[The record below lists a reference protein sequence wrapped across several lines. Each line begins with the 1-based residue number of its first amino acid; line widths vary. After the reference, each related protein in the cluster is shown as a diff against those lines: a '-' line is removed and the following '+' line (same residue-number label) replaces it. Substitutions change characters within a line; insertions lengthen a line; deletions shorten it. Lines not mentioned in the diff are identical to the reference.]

1 MTRLLT
7 IILLFFL
14 VQGTCQIGAS
24 FPYFLTSP
32 NDQYYLKSI
41 PFASQLW
48 QEEGRTDIFSSS
60 DSSLI
65 YSIPKYFAPQ
75 GTILSNDGAAVLIAK
90 YSIYNDKEFK
100 DRIVH
105 FYHKGTLLK
114 TYSTEELVKKNL
126 DEYSYPLFYDSWDG
140 AERENDQWV
149 FPDSITAY
157 KEKLLKWPF
166 FTNGET
172 AFLATKD
179 FELLQFNLKTGELT
193 NRRRINTSKEL
204 VDSQFKEPKIEK
216 PEFDWP
222 GTALPLLSDGYEY
235 QESFENE
242 FNSKYDGVIRN
253 DKFKYYRLEVN
264 CLIDFQ
270 GVCLKVEADFE
281 DSTLNRQIED
291 FFLGQTFDK
300 NAIPEIVEQWNFNQ
314 KDFFRK
320 SDSLVATAER
330 IEEKKLERKHELWR
344 IKQDTLDGVY
354 IPKDLEDT
362 FAELDKLLTPNNRD
376 EFRQSLPIA
385 YHMGLGTTL
394 RNRWGL
400 WKSSRLREYFLDLGV
415 THPDDMSSIILD
427 GYYNYLNGN
436 DIDLDGQ
443 LSRYFLKP
451 RPKLKLPKEY
461 KEQEK

>member
-7 IILLFFL
+7 IISLFFL
-14 VQGTCQIGAS
+14 VRGTGQIGAS

-48 QEEGRTDIFSSS
+48 QEQGRTDIFSAS

-65 YSIPKYFAPQ
+65 YSIPIYFPPQ
-75 GTILSNDGAAVLIAK
+75 GIVLSNDGAALLIAK
-90 YSIYNDKEFK
+90 YSIYNDEEFEDK
-100 DRIVH
+100 VVQ
-105 FYHKGTLLK
+105 FYHQGMLLK

-126 DEYSYPLFYDSWDG
+126 DDYSYTLFYDSWDG
-140 AERENDQWV
+140 AEWENDQWL

-157 KEKLLKWPF
+157 KEKLLRWSF
-166 FTNGET
+166 FTNGDT

-179 FELLQFNLKTGELT
+179 FELLQFNLKNGELI

-204 VDSQFKEPKIEK
+204 TENHFNEPKIEK

-222 GTALPLLSDGYEY
+222 GNALPLLSNGYEY

-242 FNSKYDGVIRN
+242 FNYKYDGVVRN
-253 DKFKYYRLEVN
+253 DKFKYYRLELN
-264 CLIDFQ
+264 CLIDFE
-270 GVCLKVEADFE
+270 GVCLEVEANFE
-281 DSTLNRQIED
+281 DSTLNRKIED
-291 FFLGQTFDK
+291 FILGQKFDK
-300 NAIPEIVEQWNFNQ
+300 KGIPEIVEQWNFNQ

-320 SDSLVATAER
+320 SDSLVAADER
-330 IEEKKLERKHELWR
+330 IEEKKLDRKHELWR
-344 IKQDTLDGVY
+344 IKRDSLDGVY
-354 IPKDLEDT
+354 IPKDLKDT
-362 FAELDKLLTPNNRD
+362 FVELDKLLTQNNRD
-376 EFRQSLPIA
+376 EFRTALPTT

-400 WKSSRLREYFLDLGV
+400 WTNSRLREYFLDLGV

-427 GYYNYLNGN
+427 GYYNYLNG
-436 DIDLDGQ
+436 DEIDLERQ

-451 RPKLKLPKEY
+451 RPKLKLRKDY
-461 KEQEK
+461 QEK